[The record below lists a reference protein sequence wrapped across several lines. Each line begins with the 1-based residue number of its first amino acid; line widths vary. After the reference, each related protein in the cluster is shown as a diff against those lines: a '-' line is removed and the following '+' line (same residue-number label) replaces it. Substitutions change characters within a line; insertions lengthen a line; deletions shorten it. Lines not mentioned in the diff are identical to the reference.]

1 MEEAEKLNQF
11 QALLTEA
18 YLEYVNQRRR
28 KVGDNEFARYLGVSV
43 GSYNQWIN
51 GNRAP
56 GFDNCI
62 RLAAGLSKID
72 PEYSRR
78 LFDVLGYDRVS
89 IVADP
94 QLIFIAERWRLLD
107 NETREQIIGHIREE
121 SERDKLKIK

>member
-1 MEEAEKLNQF
+1 MEEAEKLNQL

-18 YLEYVNQRRR
+18 YLMYVNQHKR

-62 RLAAGLSKID
+62 KLAAGLSKLD
-72 PEYSRR
+72 PDFSHR
-78 LFDVLGYDRVS
+78 LFDILGYDRVAV
-89 IVADP
+89 VADP
-94 QLIFIAERWRLLD
+94 QIQFIADRWRLLD
-107 NETREQIIGHIREE
+107 NDTRKQIIDHIREE
-121 SERDKLKIK
+121 SERPKFIK